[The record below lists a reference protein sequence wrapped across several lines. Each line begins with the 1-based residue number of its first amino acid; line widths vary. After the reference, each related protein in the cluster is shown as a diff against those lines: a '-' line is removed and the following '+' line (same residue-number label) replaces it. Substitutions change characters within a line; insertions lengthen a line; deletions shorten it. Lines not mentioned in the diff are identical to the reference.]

1 MSNNQERI
9 KQFLDEVWSEGKVE
23 AVDVWLA
30 PQYTIHH
37 DPGDP
42 WHGKTL
48 DIEGYK
54 ERLITSRAPF
64 PDQQFH
70 IQELIGEGGEV
81 AVAWLWTGTH
91 DGDMPGFPATGNVVS
106 MSGLTIY
113 YFEGDR
119 VSGHWQVTDRL
130 GVFQQLSAGVKPGE

>member
-1 MSNNQERI
+1 MVGEMR
-9 KQFLDEVWSEGKVE
+9 FLNSTQSSPCLE
-23 AVDVWLA
+23 
-30 PQYTIHH
+30 PQI
-37 DPGDP
+37 
-42 WHGKTL
+42 L
-48 DIEGYK
+48 
-54 ERLITSRAPF
+54 LLV
-64 PDQQFH
+64 
-70 IQELIGEGGEV
+70 QELIGEGDEV